1 MNAANPTPRESG
13 SPQADSA
20 SSIPG
25 VAGVEEA
32 LGALRGP
39 REQHGGWISGLTA
52 GLIAAGAALGVAEL
66 VASVF
71 TSLQSPVL
79 SVGNVVVDNVPNW
92 AKDFA
97 IRTFGEN
104 DKPALIIGTTIFLF
118 IFAAV
123 IGVLTTKRRA
133 AAPIGAAA
141 FGLVG
146 AAAALTRVGAGPL
159 AVVPS
164 VVGGVVAW
172 LVMDLLLWP
181 PAAAD
186 EVSEST
192 DRRRFLV
199 GSSLVVAGAAAAGGL
214 GRVLSEVF
222 KVSTNREDIA
232 LPTPADPAIPLPDG
246 IDPDI
251 EGLTPFITPEE
262 SFYRVDTALEV
273 PRVNGDSWE
282 LKVQGM
288 VNEERTYSLADLLD
302 RKLVERTVTLVC
314 VSNQVGGSY
323 AGTAKWLGVPLTEI
337 LDEAGVQDGADQLL
351 SRSVDNFTAGTPV
364 ETIYDGRDALLVVG
378 MNGEPLPIE
387 RGFPARLIVPGLYGF
402 VSATKWLAELN
413 LTTFEAEQA
422 YWRKRD
428 WGETAP
434 IKTFSRIDRPGG
446 LGSKVDPGMVPVA
459 GVAWDPHVGIDKVEL
474 QIDDGDWVEADLAPV
489 PSADTWVQW
498 SYNWEATSGS
508 HNIVVRA
515 TNADGETQTSDRVMP
530 IPDGATGWQ
539 KIVVNVT

>member
-1 MNAANPTPRESG
+1 MTPAKPTPQESG
-13 SPQADSA
+13 SHADSA
-20 SSIPG
+20 SPTPG
-25 VAGVEEA
+25 IAGVGEA
-32 LGALRGP
+32 LGVLRGP
-39 REQHGGWISGLTA
+39 RHQRGGPVAGASV

-66 VASVF
+66 IAAFFPSV
-71 TSLQSPVL
+71 QSPVL

-92 AKDFA
+92 AKDVA

-104 DKPALIIGTTIFLF
+104 DKTALIIGTTIFLF
-118 IFAAV
+118 LFAAL
-123 IGVLTTKRRA
+123 IGVITTKRRI
-133 AAPIGAAA
+133 AAPIGAAL

-146 AAAALTRVGAGPL
+146 AASALTRVGAGPL

-164 VVGGVVAW
+164 IVGGIVAW

-181 PAAAD
+181 PLAAD
-186 EVSEST
+186 KVSEST

-214 GRVLSEVF
+214 GRVLSGVF
-222 KVSTNREDIA
+222 KVSTNRDDIA
-232 LPTPADPAIPLPDG
+232 LPAPADPAVTLPSG
-246 IDPDI
+246 VDPDI
-251 EGLTPFITPEE
+251 EGLTPFITPVDK
-262 SFYRVDTALEV
+262 FYRVDTALEV
-273 PRVNGDSWE
+273 PRVNGDDWE

-288 VNEERTYSLADLLD
+288 VDEERSYSLADLLD
-302 RKLVERTVTLVC
+302 RKLVERTITLVC
-314 VSNQVGGSY
+314 VSNQVGGTY
-323 AGTAKWLGVPLTEI
+323 ASTAKWLGVPLAEI

-351 SRSVDNFTAGTPV
+351 SRSVDNFTAGTPI

-413 LTTFEAEQA
+413 LTTFAAEQA

-428 WGETAP
+428 WGEKAP

-446 LGSKVDPGMVPVA
+446 LGDKVEAGMVAVA

-474 QIDDGDWVEADLAPV
+474 KIDDGKWVQADLAPV

-498 SYNWEATSGS
+498 SYGWKAVPGS

>member
-1 MNAANPTPRESG
+1 MTPSKPTPPESG
-13 SPQADSA
+13 SPSADSA
-20 SSIPG
+20 SSTPG
-25 VAGVEEA
+25 VAGVEEG
-32 LGALRGP
+32 LGGFRGP
-39 REQHGGWISGLTA
+39 RHQSG
-52 GLIAAGAALGVAEL
+52 GLIAGAGAGLVAAAAALGIAEL
-66 VASVF
+66 IAAFFPSV
-71 TSLQSPVL
+71 QSPIL

-104 DKPALIIGTTIFLF
+104 DKSALIIGTAIFLF
-118 IFAAV
+118 VFAAV
-123 IGVLTTKRRA
+123 IGMLTTKWRIA
-133 AAPIGAAA
+133 AAIGATVFA
-141 FGLVG
+141 LTG

-164 VVGGVVAW
+164 LVGGAVAW
-172 LVMDLLLWP
+172 LVMDQLLWP
-181 PAAAD
+181 PRAAD
-186 EVSEST
+186 KVSDST

-214 GRVLSEVF
+214 GRVLSGVF
-222 KVSTNREDIA
+222 KVSTNRDDIA
-232 LPTPADPAIPLPDG
+232 IPKPADPAKALPSG

-251 EGLTPFITPEE
+251 EGLTPFITPIDK
-262 SFYRVDTALEV
+262 FYRVDTALEV
-273 PRVNGDSWE
+273 PRVNGDDWE

-288 VNEERTYSLADLLD
+288 VNEERTYTLAELLD

-314 VSNQVGGSY
+314 VSNQVGGTY
-323 AGTAKWLGVPLTEI
+323 AGTANWLGVPLSEI

-351 SRSVDNFTAGTPV
+351 SRSVDNFTAGTPIK
-364 ETIYDGRDALLVVG
+364 TIYDGRDALLVVG

-413 LTTFEAEQA
+413 VTTFKDEQA
-422 YWRKRD
+422 YWLKRD
-428 WGETAP
+428 WAKEAP

-446 LGSKVDPGMVPVA
+446 LGETVDPGMVPVA
-459 GVAWDPHVGIDKVEL
+459 GVAWDPHVGIAKVEL
-474 QIDDGDWVEADLAPV
+474 QIDGGKWVEADLAPV

-498 SYNWEATSGS
+498 SYGWKATSGS

-530 IPDGATGWQ
+530 IPDGASGWQ